1 MIEIIGDQT
10 TTSCT
15 ALSTT
20 YVIVV
25 K

>member
-1 MIEIIGDQT
+1 MIEIIRDQT